1 MNSGGMSMSS
11 DHYTVIDSV
20 ITGSNNSYLA
30 TIVKVEGSAYRK
42 EGTMMFISDKGM
54 ETGLLSGGCVEQDL
68 LSRIEIQEQME
79 PFLMEYDLRSEDD
92 LSWGQGI
99 GCDGKIFILVEPITT
114 ETRMLFQK
122 IHSYLKKGTSIKLVK
137 KFNKS
142 NKQMKNSIEAESEE
156 NASVSSYEKQ
166 DGNFDG
172 DIISFIQTIDPQ
184 PKLIIYGAGPD
195 AKPVVNIAS
204 KAGFYVILSDWR
216 QGYCSKENIPNAKE
230 YIIGTPNEVMDEINP
245 TVHDFV
251 ITMTHSYMKDQEIV
265 DYFQQRKL
273 KYLGLLGAR
282 KRSERLLTG
291 IKKQEWI
298 HYPVGL
304 PIHSESPVEIAISI
318 VAELIKIKNETKTKE
333 RIKL

>member
-1 MNSGGMSMSS
+1 MSS

-20 ITGSNNSYLA
+20 ITESNNSYLA

-68 LSRIEIQEQME
+68 LARINIQEPKE
-79 PFLMEYDLRSEDD
+79 SFLMEYDLRSVDD

-99 GCDGKIFILVEPITT
+99 GCDGKIFIMVEPITV
-114 ETRMLFQK
+114 ETRMVFQK
-122 IHSYLKKGTSIKLVK
+122 INIHLKKGTTVNLVK
-137 KFNKS
+137 KFNKL
-142 NKQMKNSIEAESEE
+142 NKHIENIIVGETEE
-156 NASVSSYEKQ
+156 KGNVSSFQKY
-166 DGNFDG
+166 DANFDG
-172 DIISFIQTIDPQ
+172 EIFSFTQTIDPQ

-195 AKPVVNIAS
+195 AKPVVNFAS

-216 QGYCSKENIPNAKE
+216 QGYCSKENIPDAKE
-230 YIIGTPNEVMDEINP
+230 YIIGTPNEAMNKINP

-251 ITMTHSYMKDQEIV
+251 ITMTHSFMKDQEIV
-265 DYFQQRKL
+265 DYFQRRKL
-273 KYLGLLGAR
+273 KYLGLLGAK

-291 IKKQEWI
+291 KKKHEWI

-304 PIHSESPVEIAISI
+304 PIHSESPEEIAISI
-318 VAELIKIKNETKTKE
+318 VAELIKIKNVTKAKE
-333 RIKL
+333 RIML